1 MQGLPPRDVG
11 FRGRT
16 CERNEA
22 DVCLES
28 EKAPLQASMSA
39 AAGAAD
45 GQSQLIVHADM
56 YRLTGIDELAET
68 GWDDAIAPPAWV
80 FVEWPQRI
88 AAALPVERID
98 LAIAITSPTA
108 RTLTITGYGPAHA
121 AAVAAMQRA

>member
-68 GWDDAIAPPAWV
+68 GWDDAIAPM
-80 FVEWPQRI
+80 
-88 AAALPVERID
+88 
-98 LAIAITSPTA
+98 A
-108 RTLTITGYGPAHA
+108 RTLTITGYGPAPA
-121 AAVAAMQRA
+121 AAVAAMQRG